1 MNAKRLTPMTK
12 TMNRTDPNFKEQSVL
27 EMENLEF
34 VNELFDNLFDGAP
47 IDSDTDKV
55 PDLSIL
61 DAVR

>member
-1 MNAKRLTPMTK
+1 MTK
-12 TMNRTDPNFKEQSVL
+12 TMKRIDPNFKEQSVL

-47 IDSDTDKV
+47 VDSDTDKV

-61 DAVR
+61 DTVR